1 MSIKNLRRYLQEQF
15 DHVADLDRKCDP
27 NQSINLEVGDIIEEA
42 RRRCCEHGF
51 QEVGEVATSLSPR
64 SALPILG
71 KLLTWARGQK
81 SGTDALTPPNV
92 AKMLG
97 VNTGKVL
104 SWIRTGQLKAANVT
118 KKPGGRPKYRIL
130 PADLEVFLARLQPTP
145 APVRTPQRKRK
156 LPPGMIDFY
165 PSVA

>member
-1 MSIKNLRRYLQEQF
+1 MKTLRRFLQEQF
-15 DHVADLDRKCDP
+15 AYVESLDKQCDPDHV
-27 NQSINLEVGDIIEEA
+27 INLEVAEIVEES
-42 RRRCCEHGF
+42 RRRCAEFGF
-51 QEVGEVATSLSPR
+51 DDLGDEVHSLSPR

-81 SGTDALTPPNV
+81 ANTDALTPPQV

-130 PADLEVFLARLQPTP
+130 PVELQVLLARLQPTP
-145 APVRTPQRKRK
+145 PPVKTRQRKRK
-156 LPPGMIDFY
+156 LPAGMIDFY